1 MSNQTILLAIF
12 ILSWLTLLF
21 MKKADIKRFMP
32 VGLFATVT
40 SAIIL
45 EAGITF
51 GWWVYP
57 VKLYPLQNVPY
68 LYGPI
73 PVATMWLFKFTY
85 GRFWLYIGADFLLNL
100 FYTLGFESY
109 FLGNRGAIQFQN
121 VSPML
126 DVFMTS
132 ALGVIIYAYQIWQ
145 EGIFA
150 RSETISP
157 SKSFHLQPALKPFK
171 DNEDDG
177 EK

>member
-1 MSNQTILLAIF
+1 MSNQAILLAVFIF
-12 ILSWLTLLF
+12 SWLTLLF
-21 MKKADIKRFMP
+21 MKKEDIKRFMP

-73 PVATMWLFKFTY
+73 PVATIWLFKYTY

-100 FYTLGFESY
+100 FYTLVFEDY

-145 EGIFA
+145 EGIFV
-150 RSETISP
+150 RSEIVSP
-157 SKSFHLQPALKPFK
+157 SRSFNLQPALKPFT
-171 DNEDDG
+171 NNEEDD

>member
-1 MSNQTILLAIF
+1 MSNQGILLAVF
-12 ILSWLTLLF
+12 VLSWLTLLF

-73 PVATMWLFKFTY
+73 PVATMWLFKYTY

-100 FYTLGFESY
+100 FYTLVFENH
-109 FLGNRGAIQFQN
+109 FLGNRGVIQFQN

-145 EGIFA
+145 EGVFV
-150 RSETISP
+150 RPETTSP
-157 SKSFHLQPALKPFK
+157 SKSFHLQPALKPLK
-171 DNEDDG
+171 NNEDDG